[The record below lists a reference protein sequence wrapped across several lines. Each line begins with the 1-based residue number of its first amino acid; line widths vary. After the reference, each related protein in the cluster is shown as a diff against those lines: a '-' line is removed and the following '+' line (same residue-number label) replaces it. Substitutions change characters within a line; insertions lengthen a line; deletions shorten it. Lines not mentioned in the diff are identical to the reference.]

1 MNIKQ
6 VVVASLS
13 AGLIALQA
21 LVAPHGSALAPN
33 VAAGD
38 IAGYTVTPPGSVT
51 QVSMSVVVPAATTS
65 PDCDTPGQFEYAI
78 FGIRL
83 TANTFATVSA
93 TCGNQG
99 NVAYFADIEAGS
111 GAAFKNFLLRPGQTV
126 SLSVTV
132 NGTQVTVTA
141 SRGRTFKKVS
151 ADPADA
157 PYPSVGLGGWDIPG
171 NLLPVLTTN
180 ARFSSVM
187 VNNTSLVALSSVR
200 TALTNGS
207 VVTMRPTAVNTSGG
221 FTDLFLRQG

>member
-1 MNIKQ
+1 MNIRQ
-6 VVVASLS
+6 LVVAAMS

-21 LVAPHGSALAPN
+21 IAAPQGSAVAPNL
-33 VAAGD
+33 AAGD
-38 IAGYTVTPPGSVT
+38 IAGYTVTPAGSVT
-51 QVSMSVVVPAATTS
+51 QVSMSVVVPSATTS
-65 PDCDTPGQFEYAI
+65 ADCNTPGQFEYAI

-126 SLSVTV
+126 SLAVTV
-132 NGTQVTVTA
+132 SGTKVTVTA
-141 SRGRTFKKVS
+141 SRGSTFKKVS

-157 PYPSVGLGGWDIPG
+157 PYQSVGLGGWDIPG

-187 VNNTSLVALSSVR
+187 VNNTSLVALPSVR
-200 TALTNGS
+200 TSLSNGS
-207 VVTMRPTAVNTSGG
+207 VVTMRPTAVNGSGG
-221 FTDLFLRQG
+221 FTDVYLRQG